1 MEKVKAVAK
10 EIAPVAVLA
19 ILGVSPIILQAVGG
33 VVSLG

>member
-1 MEKVKAVAK
+1 MEKVKEMAK

-33 VVSLG
+33 VLDLG